1 MKHIQFI
8 TPALALLAACSWAK
22 AAPITTPE
30 IAYSQDGIHF
40 RSIPALAEPLAVEH
54 FYRKTKAH
62 TAPGFGTPANTDTVA
77 VYFDKNDDTL
87 SLMLV
92 TGTKGENSG
101 STPMHMDGLPAAVTV
116 FLSKSTNSV
125 QRNVGAGTASATL
138 DSTGGV
144 AGISFTGLEQGD
156 FTIDLA
162 IQAPD
167 PDIKWRLATG
177 SGRKIT
183 FEPLNPS
190 SPLVLESIPTGPLRH
205 RPFAAGSS
213 NTSGDG
219 SGSGGTTTGPGTTA
233 VPEPTSLGLVAF
245 AALGLLSRPRRRR

>member
-1 MKHIQFI
+1 VKHIQFI

-125 QRNVGAGTASATL
+125 QRNVGAARLHRGRRGDFIHGAR
-138 DSTGGV
+138 TGGFHHRPGDSSPGPGHQMAPRDRIGPENHVRASQPLV
-144 AGISFTGLEQGD
+144 AAGAR
-156 FTIDLA
+156 IDPHRTA
-162 IQAPD
+162 
-167 PDIKWRLATG
+167 
-177 SGRKIT
+177 
-183 FEPLNPS
+183 PS
-190 SPLVLESIPTGPLRH
+190 SPICRRLE
-205 RPFAAGSS
+205 
-213 NTSGDG
+213 
-219 SGSGGTTTGPGTTA
+219 
-233 VPEPTSLGLVAF
+233 
-245 AALGLLSRPRRRR
+245 